1 MALRHFAEDTPDLRA
16 KWGDFAW
23 DETSA
28 VLSAIDVVFGEC
40 DR

>member
-1 MALRHFAEDTPDLRA
+1 MANRHFAEDTPDLRA

-28 VLSAIDVVFGEC
+28 PIAIDVVFGEC